1 MGKLVFSPIML
12 ALIGLMFVTIA
23 GINAAESEAQGEHV
37 YQLAQNEVQT
47 EVQTPDDANGT
58 VEQK

>member
-23 GINAAESEAQGEHV
+23 GINAAEAEAHSEHV
-37 YQLAQNEVQT
+37 YQLAQNDVQT
-47 EVQTPDDANGT
+47 EVQTPDDGNGT
-58 VEQK
+58 VEQE